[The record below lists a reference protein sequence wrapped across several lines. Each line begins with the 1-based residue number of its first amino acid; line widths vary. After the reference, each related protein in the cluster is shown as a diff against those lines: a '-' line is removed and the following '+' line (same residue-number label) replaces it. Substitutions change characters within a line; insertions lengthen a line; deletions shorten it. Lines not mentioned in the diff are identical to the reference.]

1 VFFESGALRAGE
13 HVLDAFLAKQGHGQA
28 LLRHA
33 RRAKNRSETC
43 DFIGEKLIVCS
54 KTMHGNAWWRLIVK
68 YSTRL
73 IVLAKRVG
81 REGLGGVLLAGELG

>member
-1 VFFESGALRAGE
+1 MDRHSSGTHYVRKI
-13 HVLDAFLAKQGHGQA
+13 DWK
-28 LLRHA
+28 
-33 RRAKNRSETC
+33 TC

-73 IVLAKRVG
+73 VVFAKRVG
-81 REGLGGVLLAGELG
+81 MEGLGVVLLAGELG